1 MSSTYN
7 DLRHLKKFLEENV
20 CNRIRFKVPD
30 DQFQDQ
36 TYRLEIDHPVVS
48 VLRTELKEY
57 GDRLAKAP
65 QIVIRLLETNENRW
79 ARTKEYSIQLLVIT
93 WNTGTSTS
101 ELYYP
106 DPVKDR
112 KGIPISF
119 ETREQANEIIS
130 TENGSYD
137 VLNFVDMITEALMS
151 HVMIGPNLSFN
162 QEEGISSGPMFD
174 EDGPARLEPYY
185 VHWVQFSMKAI
196 YDRPLT
202 DFRDGL

>member
-7 DLRHLKKFLEENV
+7 DLRHLKKFLEDRV
-20 CNRIRFKVPD
+20 CKRVRFKIPD
-30 DQFQDQ
+30 DQFQDE
-36 TYRLEIDHPVVS
+36 TYRLEIGHPTVS
-48 VLRTELKEY
+48 IMRTELKEY

-65 QIVIRLLETNENRW
+65 QIVIRLLETNENRL

-93 WNTGTSTS
+93 WNTGVSTS

-106 DPVKDR
+106 DKEKDLPWTL
-112 KGIPISF
+112 KSF
-119 ETREQANEIIS
+119 ETAEQPNEIIS

-137 VLNFVDMITEALMS
+137 VINFVDMITEALMTN
-151 HVMIGPNLSFN
+151 VLIGPNLSFN

-185 VHWVQFSMKAI
+185 AHWVQFSLKAI
-196 YDRPLT
+196 NDRPLT